1 MEKIDIIIIGS
12 GIAAMQL
19 VQHLSRQFHVMVL
32 TKSSKYNSNSY
43 LAQGGVAAALS
54 KNDDYNLHYDDTLEA
69 GCHFHNNKEV
79 LELVKSAPDLI
90 LELKKSGVIFD
101 SNENGEILLGKEG
114 AHSRNRIVHIQ
125 GDATGKYI
133 MEYFLNN
140 LPENVE
146 IKEHEFV
153 YEIITDSQS
162 NMCIGVKTKNAENQI
177 HQYFAPHVV
186 LAVGGI
192 GGLYS
197 YSSNASSITGDG
209 IALAYH
215 AGAELTDMEFIQFH
229 PTLLYVNGMTHGLIS
244 EAVRGEGAILV
255 NEDHERIMI
264 GKHPYL
270 ELAPR
275 HIVAEQI
282 YDQLQKGKS
291 VYLDISMIEQF
302 MEKFPTISALCEKN
316 GVSIAKGMIPV
327 APGCHFLMGG
337 IVIDS
342 VGKTTIN
349 GLYAIGEAACS
360 GVHGANRLASNSLL
374 EGLYFGRKLAYY
386 LNETFH
392 TFREIYFDQ
401 VMVSVEQQVI
411 ELPTKTEIQTRM
423 MECAGI
429 IRTNEKL
436 TACLRWL
443 EQFKLNSINLDTV
456 STKQI
461 EIIFMLLTS
470 KQIVKSALLRTESRG
485 GHLRKD
491 FPKGDETWK
500 RQHIIQTKNQTYVRG
515 YPNEFTQIAVHA

>member
-1 MEKIDIIIIGS
+1 MEKIDIIIVGS

-19 VQHLSRQFHVMVL
+19 VQHLSQQFHVMVL

-43 LAQGGVAAALS
+43 LAQGGIAAALS
-54 KNDDYNLHYDDTLEA
+54 NNDDYRLHYEDTLEA

-90 LELKKSGVIFD
+90 QELKKSGVTFD
-101 SNENGEILLGKEG
+101 LNNKGEILLGKEG
-114 AHSRNRIVHIQ
+114 AHCRNRIVHIR

-140 LPENVE
+140 MPGNVE

-153 YEIITDSQS
+153 YEIIIDHQS
-162 NMCIGVKTKNAENQI
+162 NRCIGVKTKNAENQI
-177 HQYFAPHVV
+177 QQYFAPHVV
-186 LAVGGI
+186 VAVGGI
-192 GGLYS
+192 GGLYP

-209 IALAYH
+209 VALAYR

-229 PTLLYVNGMTHGLIS
+229 PTLLYVNGTTHGLIS

-255 NEDHERIMI
+255 NEDKERIML

-275 HIVAEQI
+275 HVVAEQI
-282 YDQLQKGKS
+282 YDQLQKGKN
-291 VYLDISMIEQF
+291 VYLDISMIEHF

-374 EGLYFGRKLAYY
+374 EGLFFGRKLAYY

-392 TFREIYFDQ
+392 PFQEISFDQ
-401 VMVSVEQQVI
+401 VKVNMEQQVL
-411 ELPTKTEIQTRM
+411 ELPSKKEIQTRM
-423 MECAGI
+423 MEYAGI
-429 IRTNEKL
+429 IRTKEKL
-436 TACLRWL
+436 TAFLRWL
-443 EQFKLNSINLDTV
+443 EQFKINSISLDAV
-456 STKQI
+456 SITQI
-461 EIIFMLLTS
+461 EIIFMLLTA

-485 GHLRKD
+485 GHIRKD
-491 FPKGDETWK
+491 FPNEDETWK
-500 RQHIIQTKNQTYVRG
+500 RQHIIQTKNKTFVRG
-515 YPNEFTQIAVHA
+515 YPNEFTQITVHA